1 MNSGSMAG
9 SFCVSYQGVEKEV
22 NSEGAKLKKQF
33 ICIPDKMIWDV
44 SQKPC
49 DLAHSL
55 RSESSC

>member
-22 NSEGAKLKKQF
+22 NSQGAKLKKQF
-33 ICIPDKMIWDV
+33 ICIPDV

>member
-1 MNSGSMAG
+1 MAG

-22 NSEGAKLKKQF
+22 NSQGAKLNKQF

-44 SQKPC
+44 SQKLY

>member
-22 NSEGAKLKKQF
+22 NSQGAKLKKQF
-33 ICIPDKMIWDV
+33 ICIPDKMILDV